1 MALSN
6 KKTLPFKDK
15 SEYKKGSGV
24 MCSALIIA
32 APLTACKVTL

>member
-6 KKTLPFKDK
+6 KKTLPFQDK

-24 MCSALIIA
+24 MFQHTLLLHHILALE
-32 APLTACKVTL
+32 KQ